1 MNRLIL
7 IGNGFDLAHGMKT
20 NYKDFIEH
28 LWFGIYKDLKYEA
41 KKGAVRYTFNS
52 RIFKDS
58 NSLVKITYSNI
69 GYNELNGYMGI
80 SSKNY
85 VFDINI
91 PKDGISASLDSKYIK
106 DIIAGVTKIGC
117 EFTNSFFEIIT
128 NNYTRKNWSDIE
140 ADYYKEL
147 LANRNS
153 EDNIKN
159 LNKDFDQIKKMLKT
173 YLASLDKPHKLDKIE
188 ELIYS
193 PIRIKDIKIDSLGN
207 FKKQLTKH
215 VQFLSK
221 EQVVKNWFNKMI
233 PDYDPLAII
242 NHINDTFSEK
252 IAQILMEREGKPGF
266 NRFFQPSNVLLL
278 NFNYT
283 ETDTLYIDRKEAR
296 ERDFPLDDILVNRNS
311 IHGTISPDD
320 NHMIFG
326 YGDEEA
332 DEYKELEKSET
343 LGLLD
348 NVKSINYL
356 KTSNYR
362 DLERFIESDS
372 YQIFIMGMS
381 CGMADRTIL
390 RKLFQHE
397 NCISIKPFFYEKMN
411 DEKEIEWD
419 NYTELVQNIS
429 RCFSDKDLLRS
440 TVVNKVECSKLPQYN
455 D

>member
-1 MNRLIL
+1 MNRLVL

-20 NYKDFIEH
+20 SYKDFIEH
-28 LWFGIYKDLKYEA
+28 LWFGIYKDLEYEA
-41 KKGAVRYTFNS
+41 RKDTARYTS
-52 RIFKDS
+52 ESLIFEDG
-58 NSLVKITYSNI
+58 NNLVEITYSDM
-69 GYNELNGYMGI
+69 GYNHIDGYFGI
-80 SSKNY
+80 GSIHNY
-85 VFDINI
+85 FAINI
-91 PKDGISASLDSKYIK
+91 PKEDISASLYSKYIK
-106 DIIAGVTKIGC
+106 DLIAGVTKIGC
-117 EFTNSFFEIIT
+117 QYKNSFFKIIT

-173 YLASLDKPHKLDKIE
+173 YLASLDKPHKLNKIE

-221 EQVVKNWFNKMI
+221 EEVVKNWFNKMI

-266 NRFFQPSNVLLL
+266 NRFFQPANVLLL

>member
-28 LWFGIYKDLKYEA
+28 LWFGIYKDLEYEA
-41 KKGAVRYTFNS
+41 RKGAVRYTSES
-52 RIFKDS
+52 RIFRDS
-58 NSLVKITYSNI
+58 NNLVEITYSEI
-69 GYNELNGYMGI
+69 GYNHINGYLGI
-80 SSKNY
+80 SNIHDS
-85 VFDINI
+85 FDINI
-91 PKDGISASLDSKYIK
+91 SKERISASVYSKYIR
-106 DIIAGVTKIGC
+106 DLIAGATKMRCGY
-117 EFTNSFFEIIT
+117 TNSFFEIIT

-173 YLASLDKPHKLDKIE
+173 YLASLDKPHKLNKIE

>member
-1 MNRLIL
+1 MNRLVL
-7 IGNGFDLAHGMKT
+7 IGNGFDLAHGLKT

-28 LWFGIYKDLKYEA
+28 LWFGIYKDLEYEA
-41 KKGAVRYTFNS
+41 RKGAVRYTSES
-52 RIFKDS
+52 RIFRDS
-58 NSLVKITYSNI
+58 NNLVEITYSEI
-69 GYNELNGYMGI
+69 GYNHINGYLGI
-80 SSKNY
+80 SNIHDS
-85 VFDINI
+85 FDINI
-91 PKDGISASLDSKYIK
+91 SKERISASVYSKYIR
-106 DIIAGVTKIGC
+106 DLIAGATKMRC
-117 EFTNSFFEIIT
+117 RYTNSFFEIIT

-173 YLASLDKPHKLDKIE
+173 YLASLDKPHKLDEIE

-429 RCFSDKDLLRS
+429 RCFRDKDLLRS

>member
-28 LWFGIYKDLKYEA
+28 LWFGVYKDLEYEA

-193 PIRIKDIKIDSLGN
+193 PIRIKDIKIDALDNIKTQLAGCIRALLDQKEIKEWF
-207 FKKQLTKH
+207 FKMMLKYTSSSIYYKTNDISS
-215 VQFLSK
+215 VQ
-221 EQVVKNWFNKMI
+221 
-233 PDYDPLAII
+233 
-242 NHINDTFSEK
+242 
-252 IAQILMEREGKPGF
+252 IAEILLKREETTES
-266 NRFFQPSNVLLL
+266 NAFFRPSNVLLL

>member
-1 MNRLIL
+1 MNRLVL
-7 IGNGFDLAHGMKT
+7 IGNGFDLAHGLKT

-28 LWFGIYKDLKYEA
+28 LWFGIYKDLEYEA
-41 KKGAVRYTFNS
+41 RKGAVRYTSES
-52 RIFKDS
+52 RIFRDS
-58 NSLVKITYSNI
+58 NNLVEITYSEI
-69 GYNELNGYMGI
+69 GYNHINGYLGI
-80 SSKNY
+80 SNIHDS
-85 VFDINI
+85 FDINI
-91 PKDGISASLDSKYIK
+91 SKERISASVYSKYIR
-106 DIIAGVTKIGC
+106 DLIAGATKMRC
-117 EFTNSFFEIIT
+117 RYTNSFFEIIT

-173 YLASLDKPHKLDKIE
+173 YLASLDKPHKLDEIE

>member
-1 MNRLIL
+1 MNRLVL

-28 LWFGIYKDLKYEA
+28 LWFGIYKDLEYEA
-41 KKGAVRYTFNS
+41 RKGAVRYTSES
-52 RIFKDS
+52 RIFRDS
-58 NSLVKITYSNI
+58 NNLVEITYSEI
-69 GYNELNGYMGI
+69 GYNHINGYLGI
-80 SSKNY
+80 SNIHDS
-85 VFDINI
+85 FDINI
-91 PKDGISASLDSKYIK
+91 SKERISASVYSKYIR
-106 DIIAGVTKIGC
+106 DLIAGATKMRC
-117 EFTNSFFEIIT
+117 RYTNSFFEIIT

-173 YLASLDKPHKLDKIE
+173 YLASLDKPHKLDEIE

>member
-1 MNRLIL
+1 MNRLVL

-20 NYKDFIEH
+20 SYKDFIEH
-28 LWFGIYKDLKYEA
+28 LWFGIYKDLEYEA
-41 KKGAVRYTFNS
+41 RKDTARYTS
-52 RIFKDS
+52 ESLIFEDG
-58 NSLVKITYSNI
+58 NNLVEITYSDM
-69 GYNELNGYMGI
+69 GYNHINGYFGI
-80 SSKNY
+80 GSIHNY
-85 VFDINI
+85 FAINI
-91 PKDGISASLDSKYIK
+91 PKEDISASLYSKYIK
-106 DIIAGVTKIGC
+106 DLIAGVTKIGC
-117 EFTNSFFEIIT
+117 QYKNSFFKIIT

-173 YLASLDKPHKLDKIE
+173 YLASLDKPHKLNKIE

-221 EQVVKNWFNKMI
+221 EEVVKNWFNKMI

-266 NRFFQPSNVLLL
+266 NRFFQPANVLLL

-455 D
+455 V